1 MGDLAVVAHRG
12 QVDAVQVAQASV
24 LDALAGD
31 GRVGSN
37 QKAKPEVRALLEGG
51 GTGSAPALLE
61 RAGDAG
67 EDLFAGTAD
76 EEEGRGI
83 NLGGASEGEP
93 AASGAVVLFFK

>member
-12 QVDAVQVAQASV
+12 QVDAVQVAQVSV

-31 GRVGSN
+31 GRVGGN
-37 QKAKPEVRALLEGG
+37 DEAKPEVSALFESRRSSSASALLEG
-51 GTGSAPALLE
+51 
-61 RAGDAG
+61 AGDSG
-67 EDLFAGTAD
+67 EDLLAGTAD

-93 AASGAVVLFFK
+93 AASGAIVLIFK